1 MHHTNSS
8 KRSSFVQIL
17 IVFACAV
24 FILFGNIA
32 LAVPPPLGG
41 SSGAPPATGGLV
53 NPLKSDSLEEFLL
66 DIIQILIIFAIPL
79 IILMIIYAG
88 FLYVLARGSEEQV
101 TKATRAFTYA
111 IVGGLLILGAE
122 LILQVVKGTVDQ
134 LTR

>member
-1 MHHTNSS
+1 MTGSGG
-8 KRSSFVQIL
+8 IGP
-17 IVFACAV
+17 A
-24 FILFGNIA
+24 
-32 LAVPPPLGG
+32 PGG
-41 SSGAPPATGGLV
+41 STLLQ
-53 NPLKSDSLEEFLL
+53 NPLASDSLEDFLL
-66 DIIQILIIFAIPL
+66 DIIQILIVFAIPL

-134 LTR
+134 LAP